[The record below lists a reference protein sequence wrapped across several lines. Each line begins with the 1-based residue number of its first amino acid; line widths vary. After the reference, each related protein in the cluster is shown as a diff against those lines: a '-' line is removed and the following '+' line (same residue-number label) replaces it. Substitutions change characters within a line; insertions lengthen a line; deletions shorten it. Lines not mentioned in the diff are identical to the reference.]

1 MYDWEKIYEK
11 ELLEKENI
19 YRNLNLEDIT
29 DEDYIHAKRVYR
41 DFEIKNLGEYHDL
54 YLISDVIRLTEVFE
68 NFRKMCLE
76 IYELDSVKFISAPSL
91 ACQAALKQ
99 TQVELDLI
107 TDIDMLLMIEK
118 GIRGGIC
125 KAIHH
130 YVKANNKFMRDNDK
144 NKEPSY
150 LNY

>member
-1 MYDWEKIYEK
+1 
-11 ELLEKENI
+11 
-19 YRNLNLEDIT
+19 
-29 DEDYIHAKRVYR
+29 
-41 DFEIKNLGEYHDL
+41 
-54 YLISDVIRLTEVFE
+54 
-68 NFRKMCLE
+68 MCLE

-107 TDIDMLLMIEK
+107 TYIDMLLMIEK
-118 GIRGGIC
+118 GIRGGTC